1 MRYSLELED
10 KPGYLHARVT
20 GVNSREA
27 VIEYTHDIHKACVE
41 RGFRAVLI
49 EENLSGPSIDLSS
62 IFQVA
67 TDRSRQ
73 AVGVLNWIAYVDVN
87 EEHDRSRM
95 EFAEGVAVRRGAN
108 MRLFASVADAERWL
122 KAELAGAGAEP

>member
-1 MRYSLELED
+1 MRFAVELVD
-10 KPGYLHARVT
+10 MPGYLHARVT

-62 IFQVA
+62 IFQVVA
-67 TDRSRQ
+67 DRSRQ
-73 AVGVLNWIAYVDVN
+73 AVGFLNWIAYVDVN
-87 EEHDRSRM
+87 EEHDRPRM
-95 EFAEGVAVRRGAN
+95 KFAEDVAVSRGAN
-108 MRLFASVADAERWL
+108 MRFFASVADAERWL
-122 KAELAGAGAEP
+122 QAELAGAGATR